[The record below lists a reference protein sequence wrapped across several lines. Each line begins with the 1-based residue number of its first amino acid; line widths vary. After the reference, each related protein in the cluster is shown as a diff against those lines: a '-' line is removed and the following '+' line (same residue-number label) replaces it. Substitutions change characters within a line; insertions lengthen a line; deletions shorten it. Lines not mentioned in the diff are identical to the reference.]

1 MGGLKKC
8 VAEKQNKRRVYA
20 NEKLVNW
27 ELVDTLLL
35 SGCTGTEI
43 ASHFNMHHDTF
54 FRKLE
59 KEKGVAFTAY
69 CQEKRSKGDSLI
81 KHQQFLKA
89 LGKTTEGDNTMLVW
103 LGKNRLGQKE
113 NPDQESTEQAK
124 EHLKTAMDLI
134 DALQKDKATQSSES
148 NLANDDINMSNDT

>member
-8 VAEKQNKRRVYA
+8 VAEAQNKRRVYK
-20 NEKLVNW
+20 NEKQVNW
-27 ELVDTLLL
+27 DLVDTLLM

-43 ASHFNMHHDTF
+43 ASHFNLHHDTF

-89 LGKTTEGDNTMLVW
+89 LGKTNEGDNTMLVW
-103 LGKNRLGQKE
+103 LGKNRLNQKE
-113 NPDQESTEQAK
+113 NPDQESSSQATDN
-124 EHLKTAMDLI
+124 LKKAMELI
-134 DALQKDKATQSSES
+134 DALQKDNKSQSSES
-148 NLANDDINMSNDT
+148 NLAKDDISISNDT